1 MDVFN
6 LSAAITLNTSEYESA
21 LDGASKKTSSFADK
35 LKSGLGAA
43 AKAGA
48 AAIGA
53 ATSAVSA
60 LSAVGVSYNSQM
72 EQYTT
77 NFTTMLGDTEAAA
90 QKVEELKKF
99 AASTPLSMA
108 DLATGTQTL
117 LAFGVASEDSTD
129 ILRQLGDIALGDADK
144 MQRLSVA
151 FGKANAQGKLTGETV
166 MQMVD
171 AGYNPLIDIAKITG
185 ESMEDLQKR
194 MSAGKVSVDELKGA
208 ITAATSEGGKFA
220 GGMEAASKTFAGQMS
235 TLKDNAMSLVGEVF
249 KPISDELAG
258 NILPLAIESVN
269 KISSA
274 FQEGGLDGA
283 ISAFGGVLSDG
294 LNMIISYLPQM
305 VNAGMQL
312 IGLLGQGILDNLP
325 QIVSAAGQIVLTLAD
340 SVVFA
345 LPSIFS
351 AGGQLLEMLVN
362 GIVEGIP
369 VMIERLPEVIDGFL
383 NFITD
388 NLPSILEKGKEML
401 LKLATGIIGAI
412 PQLVSKLPQIISS
425 FTNFITEN
433 GPKILQSGGELLGK
447 LAIGII
453 GAIPDLIAQIP
464 SVITAIVDAFKAGWE
479 LVKNAGKYLL
489 EGLWAGI
496 SDKVEWLK
504 GKVAGV
510 VDTIKG
516 WFTGEEGFDE
526 HSPSKWA
533 NGVGE
538 YVMEGLSNGMEAG
551 SGGLM
556 GTVDA
561 ILSGVKS
568 RFDEVSNYFDAKGQV
583 SKLEYQLWERTEGR
597 GASDVT
603 KYTKQ
608 LENLNGRQQDQV
620 SVVEAAEAAYRAVV
634 EMYGAASEESYKYQK
649 ALLEEKLALQD
660 IMDEI
665 SQVNAARGQAVLKQ
679 AEIEWQNSALG
690 RASAAAYES
699 GRANP
704 YDVAMTANINVVLPD
719 GKVLAQAV
727 AQPLVDY
734 MDGNGTPIVNP
745 GR

>member
-1 MDVFN
+1 MDVFS
-6 LSAAITLNTSEYESA
+6 LSASIRLDTDEYESA
-21 LDGASKKTSSFADK
+21 LDGASKKTSSFGDK

-53 ATSAVSA
+53 ASA
-60 LSAVGVSYNSQM
+60 AVGALAKIGVDYNSQM

-77 NFTTMLGDTEAAA
+77 NFTTMLGDTEAAV

-117 LAFGVASEDSTD
+117 LAFGVASEDSTG

-151 FGKANAQGKLTGETV
+151 FGKATAQGKLTGETV

-171 AGYNPLIDIAKITG
+171 AGYNPMIDIAKITG

-194 MSAGKVSVDELKGA
+194 MSSGKVTVDELKA
-208 ITAATSEGGKFA
+208 ALNAATSEGGKFA

-249 KPISDELAG
+249 QPISDELAG

-294 LNMIISYLPQM
+294 LNMVVSYLPQM

-312 IGLLGQGILDNLP
+312 LGSLGQGILDNLP
-325 QIVSAAGQIVLTLAD
+325 QIVTAAGQIVLTLAD
-340 SVVFA
+340 GVASA
-345 LPSIFS
+345 LPSILS
-351 AGGQLLEMLVN
+351 AGGQILEMLVN

-369 VMIERLPEVIDGFL
+369 VMIERLPEVIDGIL
-383 NFITD
+383 NFITEK
-388 NLPSILEKGKEML
+388 LPFVFEKGGELLEKF
-401 LKLATGIIGAI
+401 AFGIIEAI

-425 FTNFITEN
+425 FTKFITDN
-433 GPKILQSGGELLGK
+433 GPKILTSGAELLGK
-447 LAIGII
+447 LIAGIL
-453 GAIPDLIAQIP
+453 GAIPEIAVQLP
-464 SVITAIVDAFKAGWE
+464 SVITAVVDAFKAGWN
-479 LVKNAGKYLL
+479 LIKDAGKYLL

-504 GKVAGV
+504 SKVSGV

-516 WFTGEEGFDE
+516 WFTGPSGFDE

-533 NGVGE
+533 NQVFR
-538 YVMEGLSNGMEAG
+538 YVMEGGGEGLESGLPGLIGDVSNVVNKVKGGMDFGTENVDFASSAVGQSSAAIINSVAGGENGMPVIP
-551 SGGLM
+551 L
-556 GTVDA
+556 T
-561 ILSGVKS
+561 I
-568 RFDEVSNYFDAKGQV
+568 
-583 SKLEYQLWERTEGR
+583 
-597 GASDVT
+597 
-603 KYTKQ
+603 
-608 LENLNGRQQDQV
+608 NLQTG
-620 SVVEAAEAAYRAVV
+620 
-634 EMYGAASEESYKYQK
+634 
-649 ALLEEKLALQD
+649 
-660 IMDEI
+660 
-665 SQVNAARGQAVLKQ
+665 
-679 AEIEWQNSALG
+679 
-690 RASAAAYES
+690 
-699 GRANP
+699 
-704 YDVAMTANINVVLPD
+704 D
-719 GKVLAQAV
+719 GKNLASWLLSDLIAV
-727 AQPLVDY
+727 ANA
-734 MDGNGTPIVNP
+734 NGTPIA
-745 GR
+745 GEQYA